1 MKFDN
6 IEIQAM
12 MAIEYIIITL
22 ALLLPKIRGT
32 HHAMVITISLVGNTL
47 FFPGSLLGFSS
58 PKT

>member
-22 ALLLPKIRGT
+22 AFAVAKNKG
-32 HHAMVITISLVGNTL
+32 
-47 FFPGSLLGFSS
+47 
-58 PKT
+58 